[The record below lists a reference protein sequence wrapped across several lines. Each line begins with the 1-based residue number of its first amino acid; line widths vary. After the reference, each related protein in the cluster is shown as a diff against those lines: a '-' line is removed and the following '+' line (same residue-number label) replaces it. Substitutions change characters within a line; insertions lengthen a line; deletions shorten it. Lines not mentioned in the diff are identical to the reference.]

1 MVSSGGRAKGD
12 SVSPEPVS
20 EDKPTAEPTVETA
33 AQKKARLRR
42 AALLLGDIL
51 PTTTRDE
58 TSEGWSETG
67 DTSREEEFLR
77 DVPPHHG

>member
-1 MVSSGGRAKGD
+1 MSDDR
-12 SVSPEPVS
+12 VS
-20 EDKPTAEPTVETA
+20 EDMHEPVDEKVDETA

-42 AALLLGDIL
+42 AAELLGDIL

-58 TSEGWSETG
+58 TSEGWNENG
-67 DTSREEEFLR
+67 GTSREEEFLR